1 MSEQIIFKSQAFGG
15 FNKEE
20 VLKYIDSLNAKHS
33 EEQEQTEKEL
43 LQTKEELSEERSKRK
58 ESEDAF
64 KEVME
69 AYEELR
75 KHYIMLKERSDN
87 LESENTGLKSR
98 CEKAESELKDEKS
111 LNIRLA
117 EQLDSEIKKAEQE
130 KNEKRKILDSVSE
143 MGNTAKAMLSGAKN
157 SAQSMINDA
166 QISVDGINSE
176 IDTFCDELE
185 KTKSFMQDSLS
196 VLSQRLEYIRNAAVS
211 AKFSGEKQSEKYSDI
226 QNNYEKVV
234 SEVEM
239 KISNLK
245 NHFFH

>member
-1 MSEQIIFKSQAFGG
+1 MSEQIIFKNQAFGG

-75 KHYIMLKERSDN
+75 KHYIMLKERNDN
-87 LESENTGLKSR
+87 LESENTGLKAR
-98 CEKAESELKDEKS
+98 CEKAEGELKDEKS
-111 LNIRLA
+111 LNISLA
-117 EQLDSEIKKAEQE
+117 EQLDSEMKKAEQE
-130 KNEKRKILDSVSE
+130 KSERRKILDSVNE
-143 MGNTAKAMLSGAKN
+143 MGNSAKAMLSGAKN

-166 QISVDGINSE
+166 RNSVDGINSE
-176 IDTFCDELE
+176 IDVFCEELE
-185 KTKSFMQDSLS
+185 KTKTFMQDSLA
-196 VLSQRLEYIRNAAVS
+196 VLAQRLEYIKTAATS
-211 AKFSGEKQSEKYSDI
+211 AKFSGEKQNEKYSDI
-226 QNNYEKVV
+226 QSNYEKVV
-234 SEVEM
+234 SEVET
-239 KISNLK
+239 KINGFK